1 MLKQIQYPSGHRK
14 LRVTSNF
21 KKLDKIASPLSYIGL
36 DNLKIHLGIYED
48 TSEDVY
54 LSGLLLSATDLVSNY
69 IGRDLGGT
77 TRKEFFSDFYQELE
91 LSRSDTVYTEVA
103 TALEAGKTYTIS
115 HVGTTDFTL
124 VGAADN
130 NVGTS
135 FVATGSGTGTGEATT
150 NTLVMQYYNTNDE
163 LITVDSNLY
172 LVDETEYNAIVR
184 LKANQNYPDDVS
196 LDRQNP
202 VVVTYKTSLESD
214 EVPEVI
220 LQAIYM
226 YASELYHNRG
236 LSSEKNKNK
245 LPLSAE
251 RLLQRYRR
259 VGY

>member
-1 MLKQIQYPSGHRK
+1 MLTKVNYSTHSGTVKSNYRK
-14 LRVTSNF
+14 LDT
-21 KKLDKIASPLSYIGL
+21 IASPLSYIGL

-54 LSGLLLSATDLVSNY
+54 LSGLLLTATDLVSNY

-77 TRKEFFSDFYQELE
+77 TYKEFFPDFYQDME
-91 LSRSDTVYTEVA
+91 LSRSDTIYTEVA
-103 TALEAGKTYTIS
+103 TALTTGLTYTIT
-115 HVGTTDFTL
+115 HVGTTDFTT

-135 FVATGSGTGTGEATT
+135 FVATGVATGTGEATT
-150 NTLVMQYYNTNDE
+150 NTLVLQYYNESDV
-163 LITVDSNLY
+163 LITVDSSKY
-172 LVDETEYNAIVR
+172 LVDETGYRAVVR
-184 LKANQNYPDDVS
+184 LKSNQYYPDDVT
-196 LDRQNP
+196 LERENP

-214 EVPEVI
+214 EVPEAI

-236 LSSEKNKNK
+236 LSSEKSKNK

-251 RLLQRYRR
+251 RLLQSYRK

>member
-1 MLKQIQYPSGHRK
+1 MNNDKPLSLNGF
-14 LRVTSNF
+14 RVRSNY
-21 KKLDKIASPLSYIGL
+21 KKLDTIASPLSYIGL

-54 LSGLLLSATDLVSNY
+54 LSGLLLAATDLVSNY

-77 TRKEFFSDFYQELE
+77 TYKEYFADFFQEME
-91 LSRSDTVYTEVA
+91 LARSDTVYTEVA
-103 TALEAGKTYTIS
+103 TALTTGLTYTIS
-115 HVGTTDFTL
+115 HVGTTDFTT

-135 FVATGSGTGTGEATT
+135 FVATGVATGTGEATT
-150 NTLVMQYYNTNDE
+150 NTLTMQYYNESDN
-163 LITVDSNLY
+163 LITVDSSKY
-172 LVDETEYNAIVR
+172 IVDETEYNACII
-184 LKANQNYPDDVS
+184 LKADQVYPDDIS
-196 LDRQNP
+196 RKRLNP

-226 YASELYHNRG
+226 YAAELYNNRG
-236 LSSEKNKNK
+236 LSSEKNMKK

-259 VGY
+259 VSV